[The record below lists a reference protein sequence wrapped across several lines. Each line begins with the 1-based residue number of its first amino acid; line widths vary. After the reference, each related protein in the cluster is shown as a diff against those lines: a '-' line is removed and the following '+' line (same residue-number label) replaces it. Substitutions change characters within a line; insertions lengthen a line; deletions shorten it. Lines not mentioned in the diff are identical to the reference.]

1 MSGGLCIF
9 FSGEEVL
16 LEFVEKVKT
25 TKETGQKAEAMWA
38 DFSSRWFSL
47 MHSTRPMRLH
57 DVNELADHVSK
68 VTIIYLFLCVV
79 CQYTEVI

>member
-1 MSGGLCIF
+1 M
-9 FSGEEVL
+9 L
-16 LEFVEKVKT
+16 LEFVEKLKA

-57 DVNELADHVSK
+57 DFNELADHVS
-68 VTIIYLFLCVV
+68 
-79 CQYTEVI
+79 

>member
-1 MSGGLCIF
+1 MLLL
-9 FSGEEVL
+9 GEEVL

-47 MHSTRPMRLH
+47 MHTTRPMRFH
-57 DVNELADHVSK
+57 DVHELADHVSK
-68 VTIIYLFLCVV
+68 TNIISFVLCVV
-79 CQYTEVI
+79 YQYSEVF